1 MAELLQEY
9 YDDFDKNLGKWLR
22 KAEEKPVETFMNL
35 MMRIAEKFEE
45 FDIELR
51 EEIDREFDAFD
62 APIVNILILS

>member
-1 MAELLQEY
+1 
-9 YDDFDKNLGKWLR
+9 
-22 KAEEKPVETFMNL
+22 MNL

-62 APIVNILILS
+62 DPIVNILILS